1 MRRAAMSLIA
11 LLAVPMLGGS
21 AQARSSPEVGQRIR
35 LLTRADSHWLV
46 GKLVAQD
53 GDSLRLLADDSTIV
67 TVGRRAVTLLHVRSG
82 RRSHARRGALIGA
95 LIGGTFGA
103 IAGYSQGQDHTGWF
117 ILKAEDKAVLVGL
130 AGAAGGALVGGSLG
144 AVTYSDTWVSV
155 PTGPARVSLAPH
167 SLGLAVSV
175 RF

>member
-53 GDSLRLLADDSTIV
+53 GDSLRLLA
-67 TVGRRAVTLLHVRSG
+67 RAGLRPALFRVLRSG
-82 RRSHARRGALIGA
+82 HVNVNQRERLVAIRALNAWLDHGRTA
-95 LIGGTFGA
+95 LPPPP
-103 IAGYSQGQDHTGWF
+103 
-117 ILKAEDKAVLVGL
+117 GL
-130 AGAAGGALVGGSLG
+130 AL
-144 AVTYSDTWVSV
+144 V
-155 PTGPARVSLAPH
+155 PTCR
-167 SLGLAVSV
+167 
-175 RF
+175 